1 MSPLSRSQLL
11 KGTTELLV
19 LAALERDALHGYEIL
34 QRIRDT
40 GGGSLL
46 SEGALYPT
54 LHRLE
59 SQGALVGA
67 WEAGDSGPRRKRYA
81 ITQNGQRQLAQARL
95 EWDRFVADVEGAT
108 SATETEGR
116 PFSA

>member
-19 LAALERDALHGYEIL
+19 LSALEHDRLHGYEIL

-40 GGGSLL
+40 GGGALL
-46 SEGALYPT
+46 SEGALYPS

-59 SQGALVGA
+59 GRGALVGA
-67 WEAGDSGPRRKRYA
+67 WEAGDAGPRRKRYS
-81 ITQNGQRQLAQARL
+81 ITEHGQRQLAQARR
-95 EWDRFVADVEGAT
+95 EWERFVADVEAAT
-108 SATETEGR
+108 SIEAGR
-116 PFSA
+116 EPARA

>member
-19 LAALERDALHGYEIL
+19 LSALEREALHGYEIL

-40 GGGSLL
+40 GGGALL

-59 SQGALVGA
+59 GGGALVGS
-67 WEAGDSGPRRKRYA
+67 WEAGDGGPRRKRYA
-81 ITQNGQRQLAQARL
+81 ITQHGRRQLGRARA
-95 EWDRFVADVEGAT
+95 EWDRFVADVEAVASRSDAERGPAGA
-108 SATETEGR
+108 
-116 PFSA
+116 

>member
-19 LAALERDALHGYEIL
+19 LSALERDALHGYEIL

-40 GGGSLL
+40 GGGTLL

-54 LHRLE
+54 LHRLD
-59 SQGALVGA
+59 SRGALVGT
-67 WEAGDSGPRRKRYA
+67 WETGDGGPRRKRYA
-81 ITQNGQRQLAQARL
+81 ITQQGLRQLAQSRQ
-95 EWDRFVADVEGAT
+95 EWDRFVADVAAVT
-108 SATETEGR
+108 SAEPERG
-116 PFSA
+116 PAGA

>member
-19 LAALERDALHGYEIL
+19 LSALERDALHGYEIL

-40 GGGSLL
+40 GGGTLL

-59 SQGALVGA
+59 SGGALVGT
-67 WEAGDSGPRRKRYA
+67 WEAGDGGPRRKRYA
-81 ITQNGQRQLAQARL
+81 ITQHGQRQLAQARL
-95 EWDRFVADVEGAT
+95 EWDRFVADVAGAT
-108 SATETEGR
+108 STPETEGR
-116 PFSA
+116 PAGA

>member
-19 LAALERDALHGYEIL
+19 LSALERDALHGYEIL

-40 GGGSLL
+40 GGGTLL
-46 SEGALYPT
+46 SEGALYPA

-59 SQGALVGA
+59 SAGALVGT
-67 WEAGDSGPRRKRYA
+67 WEAGDGGPRRKRYS
-81 ITQNGQRQLAQARL
+81 ITRPGQRQLAQARA

-108 SATETEGR
+108 ATPEAERG
-116 PFSA
+116 PAGA